1 MNINYFI
8 HTMEFA
14 KPIDTEDFLYFKN
27 SFDFMRDHSYSP
39 ENERYVNCI
48 LADSGVIMTVRRCSN
63 NEIMT
68 HKSAFM
74 LEFRIDPN
82 KLLYTGDVIRHIHD
96 RELFKDAIDALC
108 NKIEFLA
115 GSRGHGD
122 IDEYRLSR
130 LDITRDVHGIPEKMI
145 HEVNRMLYR
154 LPMYEGYGHNTEL
167 EENCT
172 DFRREDSF
180 NAVNSSRGIEFVIYN
195 KHQAAL
201 DNDFSDEALSF
212 YKDTVRIELRC
223 KKKYIDKHFKGKNMR
238 KTLLNAFD
246 NMRESVMEIY
256 GRLFKFPTDVCML
269 ESKLLIK
276 YLFERCESKKD
287 RCRRMVTL
295 LNGLDKYPE
304 ESLQAVLDSLYCS
317 EKRQQK
323 IKDNYE
329 EYGVSPISVRDTT
342 VPFIQS
348 LDSLLEFEIVTFS
361 ELDLYEIAKMKY
373 DDSEVFLHE

>member
-1 MNINYFI
+1 
-8 HTMEFA
+8 
-14 KPIDTEDFLYFKN
+14 
-27 SFDFMRDHSYSP
+27 
-39 ENERYVNCI
+39 
-48 LADSGVIMTVRRCSN
+48 
-63 NEIMT
+63 
-68 HKSAFM
+68 
-74 LEFRIDPN
+74 
-82 KLLYTGDVIRHIHD
+82 
-96 RELFKDAIDALC
+96 
-108 NKIEFLA
+108 
-115 GSRGHGD
+115 
-122 IDEYRLSR
+122 
-130 LDITRDVHGIPEKMI
+130 
-145 HEVNRMLYR
+145 MLYR

-167 EENCT
+167 EENCK

-180 NAVNSSRGIEFVIYN
+180 NAINSSRGIEFVIYN

-201 DNDFSDEALSF
+201 DNDFSDEALDF

-304 ESLQAVLDSLYCS
+304 ESLQAVY
-317 EKRQQK
+317 RVVW
-323 IKDNYE
+323 
-329 EYGVSPISVRDTT
+329 EYLS
-342 VPFIQS
+342 
-348 LDSLLEFEIVTFS
+348 
-361 ELDLYEIAKMKY
+361 K
-373 DDSEVFLHE
+373 

>member
-1 MNINYFI
+1 
-8 HTMEFA
+8 
-14 KPIDTEDFLYFKN
+14 
-27 SFDFMRDHSYSP
+27 
-39 ENERYVNCI
+39 
-48 LADSGVIMTVRRCSN
+48 
-63 NEIMT
+63 
-68 HKSAFM
+68 
-74 LEFRIDPN
+74 
-82 KLLYTGDVIRHIHD
+82 
-96 RELFKDAIDALC
+96 
-108 NKIEFLA
+108 
-115 GSRGHGD
+115 
-122 IDEYRLSR
+122 
-130 LDITRDVHGIPEKMI
+130 
-145 HEVNRMLYR
+145 
-154 LPMYEGYGHNTEL
+154 
-167 EENCT
+167 
-172 DFRREDSF
+172 
-180 NAVNSSRGIEFVIYN
+180 
-195 KHQAAL
+195 
-201 DNDFSDEALSF
+201 
-212 YKDTVRIELRC
+212 
-223 KKKYIDKHFKGKNMR
+223 MR

-276 YLFERCESKKD
+276 YLFERCENKKD

-304 ESLQAVLDSLYCS
+304 ESLQTVFDALYCS

-323 IKDNYE
+323 IKENYE